1 MSDFSRDSKS
11 KITLE
16 EILKLKRK
24 ERPPAEFWEAFD
36 RDLRRR
42 TLQAL
47 VNDEPWYGRY
57 LGSALGR
64 ILAAIPLSAAV
75 VATLGFIIYQ
85 NSVNLAERLPPPT
98 NTHKPQYASRIV
110 HDEPGLKSSQRL
122 SIAEASRMQVEF
134 VIDVIPIPRDNK
146 LSYEK
151 VMAPQTFT
159 AYSMARGDPAR
170 YSMGTA
176 SPDVHFVSAP
186 SLEYF

>member
-64 ILAAIPLSAAV
+64 ILASIPLSAAV
-75 VATLGFIIYQ
+75 VATLGFIIY
-85 NSVNLAERLPPPT
+85 
-98 NTHKPQYASRIV
+98 RIV
-110 HDEPGLKSSQRL
+110 LT
-122 SIAEASRMQVEF
+122 SR
-134 VIDVIPIPRDNK
+134 K
-146 LSYEK
+146 GCHL
-151 VMAPQTFT
+151 PQILISH
-159 AYSMARGDPAR
+159 SMLLGSFMMNP
-170 YSMGTA
+170 
-176 SPDVHFVSAP
+176 V
-186 SLEYF
+186 